1 MKFSNFLNFPDH
13 VLPMLFC
20 RFVYNQ
26 LLNLLN
32 NCVGCSQILG
42 KGNIIQLLNYKF
54 YLQNYELIQKF
65 QMSIEIYICFKL
77 DNNFKVI

>member
-20 RFVYNQ
+20 RFVYNR
-26 LLNLLN
+26 LLN
-32 NCVGCSQILG
+32 NCVVCSQILG

-54 YLQNYELIQKF
+54 YLQNYDLYPKI
-65 QMSIEIYICFKL
+65 S
-77 DNNFKVI
+77 NFYRNLQLF